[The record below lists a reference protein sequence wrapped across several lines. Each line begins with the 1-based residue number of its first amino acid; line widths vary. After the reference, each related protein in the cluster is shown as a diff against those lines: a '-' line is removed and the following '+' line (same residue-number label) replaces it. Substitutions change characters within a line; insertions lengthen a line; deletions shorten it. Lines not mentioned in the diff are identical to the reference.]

1 MATVADGSRSTG
13 SVQDLPS
20 SPQVS
25 LSLSPSTTM
34 VLSIRQPAPEFTAD
48 AVVDGEFKSISLSDY
63 KGQYVVLF
71 FYPLDFTF
79 VCPTEICAFS
89 DRVEDFK
96 KLNTQVI
103 GASIDSKFSHLAWI
117 NTPRKKGGLGE
128 MNIPLIADVSK
139 DVSSKYEVLV
149 QEGEDK
155 GVAFRGLFIIDQ
167 EGILR
172 QITINDLPIGR
183 NVDEVLR
190 LIEAFQ
196 FHEEHGDVCP
206 AGWKKGAKTM
216 TANPKDSLK
225 YFETVDE
232 PSKKRKLS
240 K

>member
-1 MATVADGSRSTG
+1 
-13 SVQDLPS
+13 
-20 SPQVS
+20 
-25 LSLSPSTTM
+25 M
-34 VLSIRQPAPEFTAD
+34 VLTIRKPAPEFTAD
-48 AVVDGEFKSISLSDY
+48 AVVNGEFKKVSLSDY

-71 FYPLDFTF
+71 FYPMDFTF

-89 DRVEDFK
+89 DRADEFK

-103 GASIDSKFSHLAWI
+103 GCSIDSKFTHLAWI
-117 NTPRKKGGLGE
+117 NTPRKKGGLGD
-128 MNIPLIADVSK
+128 MNIPLIADVKK
-139 DVSSKYEVLV
+139 DLCSKYE
-149 QEGEDK
+149 EG
-155 GVAFRGLFIIDQ
+155 V
-167 EGILR
+167 LR

-206 AGWKKGAKTM
+206 ANWKKGAKGM

-225 YFETVDE
+225 YFETVE
-232 PSKKRKLS
+232 ESSKKRKLT

>member
-1 MATVADGSRSTG
+1 MLTSWTMAENHP
-13 SVQDLPS
+13 PS
-20 SPQVS
+20 PAKA
-25 LSLSPSTTM
+25 M
-34 VLSIRQPAPEFTAD
+34 VLTIRKAAPEFTAD

-63 KGQYVVLF
+63 KGKYVVLF
-71 FYPLDFTF
+71 FYPMDFTF

-89 DRVEDFK
+89 DRVEEFK

-103 GASIDSKFSHLAWI
+103 GCSVDSKFAHLAWI

-128 MNIPLIADVSK
+128 MNIPLVADVAK
-139 DVSSKYEVLV
+139 DVVTKYQVTVEDGEEV
-149 QEGEDK
+149 
-155 GVAFRGLFIIDQ
+155 GVAFRGLFIIDK

-206 AGWKKGAKTM
+206 ANWKKGKKGM
-216 TANPKDSLK
+216 TANPKDSIK
-225 YFETVDE
+225 YFETLEE
-232 PSKKRKLS
+232 PTKKRKLT

>member
-1 MATVADGSRSTG
+1 MDPIHQFKICPLARK
-13 SVQDLPS
+13 
-20 SPQVS
+20 S
-25 LSLSPSTTM
+25 LFYTM
-34 VLSIRQPAPEFTAD
+34 VLTIRKPAPEFTAD
-48 AVVDGEFKSISLSDY
+48 AVVDGEFKKISLSDY

-71 FYPLDFTF
+71 FYPMDFTF

-103 GASIDSKFSHLAWI
+103 GASIDSKFTHLAWI

-128 MNIPLIADVSK
+128 MNIPLIADVTK
-139 DVSSKYEVLV
+139 DLSTKYEVLV
-149 QEGEDK
+149 QDGDEQ
-155 GVAFRGLFIIDQ
+155 GVAFRGLFIIDK
-167 EGILR
+167 EGVLR
-172 QITINDLPIGR
+172 QITINDLPVGR

-196 FHEEHGDVCP
+196 FNEEHGDVCP
-206 AGWKKGAKTM
+206 ANWKKGAKTM
-216 TANPKDSLK
+216 TAHPKDSLK